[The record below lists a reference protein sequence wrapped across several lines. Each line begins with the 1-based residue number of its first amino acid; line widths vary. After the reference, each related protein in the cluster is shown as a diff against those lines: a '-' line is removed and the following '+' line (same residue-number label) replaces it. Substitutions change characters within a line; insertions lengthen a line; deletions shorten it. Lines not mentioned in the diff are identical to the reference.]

1 MSGEKKRIGEI
12 LLEEGALSEEN
23 LKQAIKHQARV
34 GGKLAEKFIE
44 LGFISEVTLLKAL
57 SKQYDVPC
65 ADLTKMKL
73 EKAIIDRI
81 SPDVAKKH
89 HVIPLVEKDSDGRK
103 TLFLGMWDLSNIL
116 AISDVEFFTNS
127 VVKPVIATISQIDA
141 AIGKHYD
148 DEDWVTIPPLK
159 EKIDTIYTEEIE
171 RLHDDSL
178 IQRAATEEGTAS
190 KSFIDNNMEM
200 HAMLKLL
207 LKKGIFTKGE
217 FEREVKLLERQ
228 KGQ

>member
-1 MSGEKKRIGEI
+1 MSGVKKRIGEI
-12 LLEEGALSEEN
+12 LLEEGAISKEN
-23 LKQAIKHQARV
+23 LEEALKHQARV
-34 GGKLAEKFIE
+34 GGKLAEQFIE
-44 LGFISEVTLLKAL
+44 LGFINEVTLLKAL
-57 SKQYDVPC
+57 SKQYNVPC

-89 HVIPLVEKDSDGRK
+89 HIIPLVEKESDGRK
-103 TLFLGMWDLSNIL
+103 TLFLGIWDLSNML

-127 VVKPVIATISQIDA
+127 AVKPVIATISQIDA
-141 AIGKHYD
+141 AIGKYYD

-159 EKIDTIYTEEIE
+159 EKVDTIYTEEIE

-178 IQRAATEEGTAS
+178 IQRAATEEGTVS
-190 KSFIDNNMEM
+190 KVSMDKNVEM
-200 HAMLKLL
+200 HAMLQLL

-217 FEREVKLLERQ
+217 FEREVKHLEEKKR
-228 KGQ
+228 

>member
-1 MSGEKKRIGEI
+1 MSDGKKRIGEI
-12 LLEEGALSEEN
+12 LLEEGSISEEN
-23 LKQAIKHQARV
+23 LEEAIKHQARV

-44 LGFISEVTLLKAL
+44 LGFINEATLLKAL
-57 SKQYDVPC
+57 SKQYNVPC

-73 EKAIIDRI
+73 EKVIIDRI

-89 HVIPLVEKDSDGRK
+89 HVIPLVEKESDGRK
-103 TLFLGMWDLSNIL
+103 TLFLGIWDLSNML

-127 VVKPVIATISQIDA
+127 AVKPVIAAISQIDA
-141 AIGKHYD
+141 AIGKYYD

-159 EKIDTIYTEEIE
+159 EKVDTIYTEEIE

-178 IQRAATEEGTAS
+178 IQRAASEEVTVS
-190 KSFIDNNMEM
+190 KSSMDKNVEM
-200 HAMLKLL
+200 HAMLQLL

-217 FEREVKLLERQ
+217 FEREVKHLEEKKR
-228 KGQ
+228 

>member
-1 MSGEKKRIGEI
+1 MSDGKKRIGEI
-12 LLEEGALSEEN
+12 LLEEGSISEEK
-23 LKQAIKHQARV
+23 LEEAIKHQARV

-44 LGFISEVTLLKAL
+44 LGFINEATLLKAL
-57 SKQYDVPC
+57 SKQYNVPC

-73 EKAIIDRI
+73 EKTIIDRI

-89 HVIPLVEKDSDGRK
+89 HVIPLVEKESDGRK
-103 TLFLGMWDLSNIL
+103 TLFLGIWDLSNML

-127 VVKPVIATISQIDA
+127 AVKPVIAAISQIDA
-141 AIGKHYD
+141 AIGKYYD

-159 EKIDTIYTEEIE
+159 EKVDTIYTEEIE

-178 IQRAATEEGTAS
+178 IQRAASEEVTVS
-190 KSFIDNNMEM
+190 KSSMDKNVEM
-200 HAMLKLL
+200 HAMLQLL

-217 FEREVKLLERQ
+217 FEREVKHLEEKKR
-228 KGQ
+228 

>member
-1 MSGEKKRIGEI
+1 MAGEKKRIGEI
-12 LLEEGALSEEN
+12 LLEEGSITEEN
-23 LKQAIKHQARV
+23 LEQALKNHARF

-44 LGFISEVTLLKAL
+44 LGFINEVTLLKAL
-57 SKQYDVPC
+57 SKQYNVPC

-103 TLFLGMWDLSNIL
+103 TLFLGMWDLSNML

-127 VVKPVIATISQIDA
+127 AVKPVIATISQIDA
-141 AIGKHYD
+141 AIGKYYD
-148 DEDWVTIPPLK
+148 DEDWVVIPPLK
-159 EKIDTIYTEEIE
+159 EKIDTIYADEIE

-178 IQRAATEEGTAS
+178 IERNAAEGATAS
-190 KSFIDNNMEM
+190 ISVINKNVEM
-200 HAMLKLL
+200 HAILKLL

-217 FEREVKLLERQ
+217 FEREVKHLEGKENQ
-228 KGQ
+228 